1 MQVRVG
7 IKTLLLLLRKTFHY
21 TQAHRGASSIWK
33 QCSWHGQNSIMVQSL
48 KAAPRTGLKQPDCL
62 LHAEGIPPHSCLQLH
77 PRDKVHSSTPSPS
90 SCIIPMLP
98 NTAGS
103 ITTLLYTAEIQTKH
117 QSWLRHRPRISSLTP
132 MEWKQKNQCFDRCSV
147 KSFFRPLSLK
157 KEMLLLLSPNSLYLT
172 AVAEDDESTL
182 HEKKHRN

>member
-117 QSWLRHRPRISSLTP
+117 QSWLRHRPRISSYPPWNGNRRINALIDALSKASSDRFPWRKKCCCCCHLTV
-132 MEWKQKNQCFDRCSV
+132 CI
-147 KSFFRPLSLK
+147 
-157 KEMLLLLSPNSLYLT
+157 
-172 AVAEDDESTL
+172 
-182 HEKKHRN
+182 